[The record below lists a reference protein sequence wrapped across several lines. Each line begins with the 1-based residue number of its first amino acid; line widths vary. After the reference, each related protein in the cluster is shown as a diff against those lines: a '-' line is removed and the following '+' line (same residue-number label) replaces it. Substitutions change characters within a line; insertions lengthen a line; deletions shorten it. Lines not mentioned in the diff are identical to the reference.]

1 MVHASLECY
10 NQDSKPDVADFKS
23 VPFAGKLDYTL
34 GHQLLESDWDH
45 MCQIADADIKNK
57 MKYPLNGLEQTKK
70 EIYWSP

>member
-1 MVHASLECY
+1 MVHAALECY

-45 MCQIADADIKNK
+45 MCQISDADIKKQN
-57 MKYPLNGLEQTKK
+57 
-70 EIYWSP
+70 EISIKWA